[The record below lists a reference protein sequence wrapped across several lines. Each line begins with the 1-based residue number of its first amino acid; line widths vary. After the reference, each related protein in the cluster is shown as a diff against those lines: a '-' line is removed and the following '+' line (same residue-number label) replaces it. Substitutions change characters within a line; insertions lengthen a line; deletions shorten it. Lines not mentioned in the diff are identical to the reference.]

1 VTFLIACW
9 ALALTAG
16 GLGTKY
22 WVVSSAVRY
31 VVDGELPSGEPNL
44 KELDISSGYI
54 HFGLFEGTWRLNSGY
69 GERVEH
75 KKILEVTY
83 LDPEFMK
90 KGLYN
95 ATIGCVTASLF
106 FGVVSALLAIVNTAS
121 NPTEPICH
129 LPGLISY
136 NAIAALGL
144 FGGVITWVIQY
155 FWKLQQNVLEREKLF
170 KGEGRDR
177 RALWSSSGRATLG
190 HSFWLIVIADGLF
203 VLNVAILV
211 LLEQKR
217 RRRLRAMGGLVG
229 TAAVGGGGGA
239 AQNIYSGVGLGGGGG
254 SIIGTSKK
262 PWEASGEAKQTGNL
276 MLY

>member
-1 VTFLIACW
+1 
-9 ALALTAG
+9 
-16 GLGTKY
+16 
-22 WVVSSAVRY
+22 
-31 VVDGELPSGEPNL
+31 
-44 KELDISSGYI
+44 
-54 HFGLFEGTWRLNSGY
+54 
-69 GERVEH
+69 
-75 KKILEVTY
+75 
-83 LDPEFMK
+83 M
-90 KGLYN
+90 
-95 ATIGCVTASLF
+95 
-106 FGVVSALLAIVNTAS
+106 
-121 NPTEPICH
+121 
-129 LPGLISY
+129 
-136 NAIAALGL
+136 
-144 FGGVITWVIQY
+144 
-155 FWKLQQNVLEREKLF
+155 LEREKLF

-190 HSFWLIVIADGLF
+190 HSFWLIIIADGLF

>member
-1 VTFLIACW
+1 MNLRERSIIFVTFLIACW

-106 FGVVSALLAIVNTAS
+106 FGVLSALLAIVNTAS
-121 NPTEPICH
+121 NPTEPVCH
-129 LPGLISY
+129 LPGKKKCMKSENRDVRSY
-136 NAIAALGL
+136 N
-144 FGGVITWVIQY
+144 
-155 FWKLQQNVLEREKLF
+155 
-170 KGEGRDR
+170 
-177 RALWSSSGRATLG
+177 
-190 HSFWLIVIADGLF
+190 
-203 VLNVAILV
+203 
-211 LLEQKR
+211 
-217 RRRLRAMGGLVG
+217 
-229 TAAVGGGGGA
+229 
-239 AQNIYSGVGLGGGGG
+239 
-254 SIIGTSKK
+254 
-262 PWEASGEAKQTGNL
+262 
-276 MLY
+276 